1 MAKEKT
7 SNNEKIVKKR
17 HWAFVLYPE
26 SAPENWR
33 DQLQQKGVLAAIS
46 PLHDR
51 DINPTGEPKKPHYH
65 VILSYAGPTAFS
77 VIKGITDSLG
87 QPIPQ
92 ALEQVRGYYRYL
104 THMDNPEKAQYD
116 AADIQH
122 LNGFN
127 IFDFSEMTKSEVTQI
142 IKQLQ
147 QFIRDHNVMEYCHF
161 MDLLAD
167 NDLNTE
173 YEVASS
179 HTFFF
184 NAYIKSRR
192 HSFRKEESYGQK
204 DRANADDTTC

>member
-7 SNNEKIVKKR
+7 SKDEKIVKKR

-26 SAPENWR
+26 SAPEDWR

-77 VIKGITDSLG
+77 VIKAITDSLG

-147 QFIRDHNVMEYCHF
+147 QFIRDHNVVEYCHF

-167 NDLNTE
+167 NELNTE

-192 HSFRKEESYGQK
+192 HSSRKEAGTDGSS
-204 DRANADDTTC
+204 N